1 MTTSTKNKRRR
12 RVILAGLCAGLIAVP
27 SVAYA
32 FDALTVDVP
41 AMPAVGESVAGACDS
56 NGVTTSYT
64 YGNTSSNGIKVNSV
78 QVSGID
84 ASCTNVTVAFM
95 NGSTV
100 VDTYSGPVA
109 SGLATLNTL
118 VWTYEFTSVRVAL
131 FP

>member
-1 MTTSTKNKRRR
+1 MNTSTKNKRRR

-27 SVAYA
+27 TAAYA

-41 AMPAVGESVAGACDS
+41 SMPAVGESVAGACDT
-56 NGVTTSYT
+56 NGVTTTYT

-84 ASCTNVTVAFM
+84 AKCSNVTVAFM

-100 VDTYSGPVA
+100 VGTYSGPVA
-109 SGLATLNTL
+109 SGSATLNTL

>member
-109 SGLATLNTL
+109 SGSATLNTL